1 MNNVKVKTRY
11 DKLLKEIPRM
21 DCDIRR
27 LEDQGK
33 DTSKLEKIL
42 EDKKGKL
49 MEMSRKIYSAG
60 KERGLI
66 FVVSAPSGAGKTTIC
81 REVLKIL
88 PDLRFSV
95 SCTTRP
101 PRKGEKNGKDYYFI
115 SKEEFSGR
123 IAKGEF
129 VEWAENYGH
138 LYGTLKKDMEDLLG
152 QGYDIILDID
162 TRGARQV
169 KLIYPD
175 SIFVFILPPSIDILK
190 QRLRLRGSEED
201 DVINVRIGRSIEE
214 IKENEMYDYVIFNDK
229 ITISVNI
236 LRSVYIAEKNK
247 REQLKEK
254 IDNFINRR

>member
-1 MNNVKVKTRY
+1 MNKIQGRIRY

-21 DCDIRR
+21 DCDIRK

-42 EDKKGKL
+42 EDKKGEL
-49 MEMSRKIYSAG
+49 METSRKIYSAG

-81 REVLKIL
+81 REALKIL
-88 PDLRFSV
+88 PDLQFSV

-138 LYGTLKKDMEDLLG
+138 LYGTLKRDMEDLLG

-175 SIFVFILPPSIDILK
+175 SIFVFILPPSIDVLK

-229 ITISVNI
+229 ITVSVNI

-254 IDNFINRR
+254 IDKFINRR